1 MYEHHTLNTSATVHT
16 YFSYIIHIHKTHTY
30 ITKTKKKIQKQK
42 KIGMTVKKRRKN
54 TYTIVQYNKSFTF
67 FYKKRYDNSYNF

>member
-30 ITKTKKKIQKQK
+30 ITKTKKKNTKTKKNWYDSEKAKKKHLHHRTIQQ
-42 KIGMTVKKRRKN
+42 V
-54 TYTIVQYNKSFTF
+54 VHF
-67 FYKKRYDNSYNF
+67 FL